1 MKQLSGYALVAP
13 GALVAGERFALLQ
26 GVAAGLVLAA
36 ILMLQVRPEKGGEE
50 IGEESY
56 ASR

>member
-1 MKQLSGYALVAP
+1 MKQLRGYASVAP
-13 GALVAGERFALLQ
+13 GALVARERFALFQ
-26 GVAAGLVLAA
+26 GVGAGLVLAA
-36 ILMLQVRPEKGGEE
+36 IPMLHVRREKGREE